1 MNRSSVLP
9 VVLLV
14 CLVLAGP
21 LNAAPS
27 DYVFLPSVSYGEREL
42 DFKMGTA
49 RDAGEPRQS
58 AGSLGF
64 GYGATQRWFTEIYS
78 KYERLQGEGLRF
90 DASEWENKFQLTEA
104 GEYPVDLGFIVE
116 LERPQDRSEGYE
128 MRFGPLFQTEFGR
141 LQLNLNLLVERH
153 FQAAGPAVSEFGYQ
167 WQAKYRWQPR
177 LEYGLQGFGEVAK
190 WNHWGSAD
198 TQTHRVGPAVFG
210 KVAMGDRQAIRYNA
224 AWLFAVSEGA
234 PAHTF
239 RIQVEYEY

>member
-1 MNRSSVLP
+1 MLT
-9 VVLLV
+9 
-14 CLVLAGP
+14 GP
-21 LNAAPS
+21 LYAAPS
-27 DYVFLPSVSYGEREL
+27 DYVYLPSVSYGEREL
-42 DFKMGTA
+42 DFKAGSA
-49 RDAGEPRQS
+49 RNSGEPSQS

-78 KYERLQGEGLRF
+78 KYERVQGEGQRF
-90 DASEWENKFQLTEA
+90 DAWEWENKFQLTEA
-104 GEYPVDLGFIVE
+104 GEYPVDLGFIME

-153 FQAAGPAVSEFGYQ
+153 FHAASPTETEFGYQ

-190 WNHWGSAD
+190 WNHWGPAD

-210 KVAMGDRQAIRYNA
+210 KMAMGDRHAIRYNA

-239 RIQVEYEY
+239 RMQVEYEF